1 MFSHARRWRWSLVV
15 VAALSLSVVP
25 ITSALASE
33 PRVVVANGAPLP
45 TRSVIVPTRIT
56 TSFDVALRGAN
67 PAGLHA
73 LLAGLY
79 DPASPEFHHFL
90 TTAQFAR
97 RFGASRAT
105 VSALRSYFTR
115 FGLRVG
121 SLSRGGVILHVRGRT
136 TQIARAFDTRVVT
149 VRRPDAAL
157 AAQFVTRATLPA
169 ALAHDV
175 VAVAGLSSVVPSH
188 AQLRRAR
195 TAATGPGV
203 CPAAGS
209 DTTTTPNSLG
219 GYTLQQQGA
228 LYGMASAWAN
238 GVTGTGT
245 TIAVYELGP
254 YNPSDVSTYLSCYGL
269 HTAIT
274 STPVDGGAS
283 GGFSNEATMDVEEAA
298 GLAPGATIN
307 VYTGPNN
314 GTGPTDIYQQIA
326 DANTAAIVTTS
337 WGTCESDPNGD
348 AAAEQP
354 IFEQMA
360 AQGQTVIAAAG
371 DNGSSDCAGITNNSL
386 AVDDPASQ
394 PFVTGVGGLSVTS
407 INPLTQTVWNDGPGS
422 GGGAGGGGQSI
433 LWSRPTWQNAPGIT
447 SADTM
452 RMVPDLSVMADPST
466 GFIEYFSGPHGCT
479 TNCAANWGSIGG
491 TSIGSPLVGAMVA
504 LATESCGQGRLG
516 FLNPTLYQM
525 ASTGFVD
532 VTSGNNDLYGV
543 GGYSAG
549 PGYDMASGLGSP
561 NPATF
566 MSGLCPQ
573 PFTATGST
581 FSLSDPQPLTSGSAQ
596 LTMSLRNASQAPLA
610 NGALVI
616 TASTS
621 RGVVTIDGD
630 PTSSIGSGQATYAIT
645 TDAQGSATVTV
656 SASQPGP
663 VDLTV
668 SYESKVIYTTT
679 LHVRAARTLR
689 ARPPAVTVT
698 ALNGAL
704 RLTLRP
710 AEGVNPPR
718 AYQYSLNGGRTW
730 SSTPATRTTL
740 TIGGLGRGR
749 TYAVTVRAIT
759 GAGPGLPSAVRR
771 VTTLG

>member
-1 MFSHARRWRWSLVV
+1 MISHARRWRWTLAA
-15 VAALSLSVVP
+15 VAALSLSIVP
-25 ITSALASE
+25 VTSALASE
-33 PRVVVANGAPLP
+33 PRIVVASGAPLP
-45 TRSVIVPTRIT
+45 AHSVVVPTRIV
-56 TSFDVALRGAN
+56 TSFDVALRGAD

-73 LLAGLY
+73 LLSGLY
-79 DPASPEFHHFL
+79 DPASPDFHHFL
-90 TTAQFAR
+90 STDQFAR

-105 VSALRSYFTR
+105 VSALRSYFAR
-115 FGLRVG
+115 FGLHVG
-121 SLSRGGVILHVRGRT
+121 ALSRGRIILHVRGGT
-136 TQIARAFDTRVVT
+136 TQIARAFDARVAT
-149 VRRPDAAL
+149 VRRPHATL
-157 AAQFVTRATLPA
+157 AAQFLTRATLPA
-169 ALAHDV
+169 SVAHDV
-175 VAVAGLSSVVPSH
+175 VAVAGLSSIAPSH
-188 AQLRRAR
+188 AQLRHAH

-219 GYTLQQQGA
+219 GYTLQQQGT

-238 GVTGTGT
+238 GVTGAGT

-254 YNPSDVSTYLSCYGL
+254 YNPSDVNTFLSCYGL

-274 STPVDGGAS
+274 TTPVDGGAT

-307 VYTGPNN
+307 VYAGPNN

-348 AAAEQP
+348 PAAEQP

-371 DNGSSDCAGITNNSL
+371 DNGSSDCAGITNNNL

-407 INPLTQTVWNDGPGS
+407 INPLTQTVWNDGQGS
-422 GGGAGGGGQSI
+422 GGGAGGGGQSV

-452 RMVPDLSVMADPST
+452 RMVPDLSVMADPAT
-466 GFIEYFSGPHGCT
+466 GFIEYFSGSHGCT
-479 TNCAANWGSIGG
+479 TNCSSSWGSIGG
-491 TSIGSPLVGAMVA
+491 TSIGPPLVGAMVA
-504 LATESCGQGRLG
+504 LATQSCGQGRLG

-525 ASTGFVD
+525 ASTGFID
-532 VTSGNNDLYGV
+532 VTAGNNDLYGA

-581 FSLSDPQPLTSGSAQ
+581 FTVSNPQPPTSGVAQ
-596 LTMSLRNASQAPLA
+596 LAMSLRNASQAPLA
-610 NGALVI
+610 NGTLVI
-616 TASTS
+616 TASAA
-621 RGVVTIDGD
+621 RGVTTIDGD
-630 PTSSIGSGQATYAIT
+630 PSSVIGGGRATYAIT
-645 TDAQGSATVTV
+645 TDAQGSATVAV
-656 SASQPGP
+656 SATQPGP
-663 VDLTV
+663 VDVTV
-668 SYESKVIYTTT
+668 SYESHVIYTTT
-679 LHVRAARTLR
+679 LHVHAAPAARLR
-689 ARPPAVTVT
+689 APAVTIT
-698 ALNGAL
+698 ALVGAL
-704 RLTLRP
+704 RLALRP
-710 AEGVNPPR
+710 AVGANTAR

-730 SSTPATRTTL
+730 SSTPATTTTL
-740 TIGGLGRGR
+740 TIRGLARGR
-749 TYAVTVRAIT
+749 TYAVAVRAVAAT
-759 GAGPGLPSAVRR
+759 GPGPTSPVRR
-771 VTTLG
+771 VTTRA

>member
-1 MFSHARRWRWSLVV
+1 MIWHARRWRWSLAV
-15 VAALSLSVVP
+15 VAAVSLSVVP

-33 PRVVVANGAPLP
+33 PRVVVASGAPLP
-45 TRSVIVPTRIT
+45 ARAVIVPARIV
-56 TSFDVALRGAN
+56 TSFDVALRGAD
-67 PAGLHA
+67 PVGLRS

-79 DPASPEFHHFL
+79 DPASPDFHHFL
-90 TTAQFAR
+90 STAQFAR

-105 VSALRSYFTR
+105 VSALRSYFAG

-121 SLSRGGVILHVRGRT
+121 PLSRGGVILHVRGRT
-136 TQIARAFDTRVVT
+136 TQIARAFDARVVT
-149 VRRPDAAL
+149 VHQPDTAL

-169 ALAHDV
+169 ELAHDV
-175 VAVAGLSSVVPSH
+175 TAVAGLSSVVASH
-188 AQLRRAR
+188 AQLRRAH
-195 TAATGPGV
+195 TAATVPGV

-219 GYTLQQQGA
+219 GYTLQQQGT

-245 TIAVYELGP
+245 TIGVYELGP
-254 YNPSDVSTYLSCYGL
+254 YNPSDVTTYLSCYGL

-274 STPVDGGAS
+274 STPVDGGAT

-298 GLAPGATIN
+298 GLAPGATID
-307 VYTGPNN
+307 VYAGPNS

-348 AAAEQP
+348 AVAEQP

-371 DNGSSDCAGITNNSL
+371 DSGSSDCAGITNNNL

-407 INPLTQTVWNDGPGS
+407 ISPLTQTVWNDGPGS

-433 LWSRPTWQNAPGIT
+433 LWSRPSWQNAPGIT

-452 RMVPDLSVMADPST
+452 RMVPDLSVMADPNT
-466 GFIEYFSGPHGCT
+466 GFIEYFSGSHGCT
-479 TNCAANWGSIGG
+479 TNCTASWGSIGG

-504 LATESCGQGRLG
+504 LAAQSCGQGRLG

-525 ASTGFVD
+525 ATTGFID
-532 VTSGNNDLYGV
+532 VTSGNNDLYGA

-561 NPATF
+561 NPTTF
-566 MSGLCPQ
+566 MSELCPQ

-581 FSLSDPQPLTSGSAQ
+581 FTLSNPHPLTSGTAQ
-596 LTMSLRNASQAPLA
+596 LTMSLRNVSQAPLA

-616 TASTS
+616 TASAS
-621 RGVVTIDGD
+621 HGVATIDGD
-630 PTSSIGSGQATYAIT
+630 PTSAVGGGQATYAIT
-645 TDAQGSATVTV
+645 TDANGAATVTV

-668 SYESKVIYTTT
+668 SYESRVIYTTT
-679 LHVRAARTLR
+679 LEVRAAPAT
-689 ARPPAVTVT
+689 RPQPPTVTVT
-698 ALNGAL
+698 ALVGAL
-704 RLTLRP
+704 RMTLRP
-710 AEGVNPPR
+710 AVGSDAPR

-730 SSTPATRTTL
+730 SSTPATRVTL

-749 TYAVTVRAIT
+749 TYAVVVRAVAI
-759 GAGPGLPSAVRR
+759 AGPGPSSPVRR
-771 VTTLG
+771 VTTRA

>member
-1 MFSHARRWRWSLVV
+1 MISYARRGRWTLAVV
-15 VAALSLSVVP
+15 TALSFSVVP

-33 PRVVVANGAPLP
+33 PRVVVAGDAALPAHSHVVATPL
-45 TRSVIVPTRIT
+45 V
-56 TSFDVALRGAN
+56 TSFDVALRGAH
-67 PAGLHA
+67 PTELRT
-73 LLAGLY
+73 LLANLY
-79 DPASPEFHHFL
+79 NPTSPDFHHFES
-90 TTAQFAR
+90 TAQFAR
-97 RFGASRAT
+97 RFGAPRET
-105 VSALRSYFTR
+105 INALRSYFTR
-115 FGLRVG
+115 FGLHVG
-121 SLSRGGVILHVRGRT
+121 SLSRGRVIMHVRGRT
-136 TQIARAFDTRVVT
+136 TQIARAFDARVVT
-149 VRRPDAAL
+149 VRRPHATL
-157 AAQFVTRATLPA
+157 AAQFATPATLPA
-169 ALAHDV
+169 GIARDV
-175 VAVAGLSSVVPSH
+175 TAVAGLSSIVPSH
-188 AQLRRAR
+188 AQLRRAHS
-195 TAATGPGV
+195 TATGPGV

-228 LYGMASAWAN
+228 LYGLSSQWAH
-238 GVTGTGT
+238 GVTGAGS

-254 YNPSDVSTYLSCYGL
+254 YNPSDVATYLSCYGL

-274 STPVDGGAS
+274 STTVDGGAS

-348 AAAEQP
+348 PAAEQP
-354 IFEQMA
+354 LFEQMA

-371 DNGSSDCAGITNNSL
+371 DNGSSDCAGITTNGL

-394 PFVTGVGGLSVTS
+394 PFVTGVGGLSVNS
-407 INPLTQTVWNDGPGS
+407 INPLSQTVWNDGA

-433 LWSRPTWQNAPGIT
+433 LWTRPTWQNAPGIT

-452 RMVPDLSVMADPST
+452 RMVPDLSVMADPAT
-466 GFIEYFSGPHGCT
+466 GFIEYYSGSRGCT
-479 TNCAANWGSIGG
+479 SNCAASWGSIGG
-491 TSIGSPLVGAMVA
+491 TSIGPPLVGAMVA
-504 LATESCGQGRLG
+504 LATQSCGQGRLG

-525 ASTGFVD
+525 ASTGFID
-532 VTSGNNDLYGV
+532 VTSGTNDLYGV

-573 PFTATGST
+573 PFAATGST
-581 FSLSDPQPLTSGSAQ
+581 FTLSNPQPQVGATARLS
-596 LTMSLRNASQAPLA
+596 MSLRNASQEPLA

-616 TASTS
+616 TAAAS
-621 RGVVTIDGD
+621 RGVATIDGD
-630 PTSSIGSGQATYAIT
+630 PTSQIGGGRATYAVT
-645 TDAQGSATVTV
+645 TNAQGSTTVTV

-663 VDLTV
+663 VDLV
-668 SYESKVIYTTT
+668 VNYESHVIYTTT
-679 LHVRAARTLR
+679 LEIHAAPAARP
-689 ARPPAVTVT
+689 RPPSVTIT
-698 ALNGAL
+698 ALVGAL
-704 RLTLRP
+704 RLTVRP
-710 AEGVNPPR
+710 ATRTSVPR
-718 AYQYSLNGGRTW
+718 SYQYSLNGGRTW

-740 TIGGLGRGR
+740 TITGLGRGH
-749 TYAVTVRAIT
+749 TYAVTVRAI
-759 GAGPGLPSAVRR
+759 AASGPGPTSPVQR
-771 VTTLG
+771 VATRA